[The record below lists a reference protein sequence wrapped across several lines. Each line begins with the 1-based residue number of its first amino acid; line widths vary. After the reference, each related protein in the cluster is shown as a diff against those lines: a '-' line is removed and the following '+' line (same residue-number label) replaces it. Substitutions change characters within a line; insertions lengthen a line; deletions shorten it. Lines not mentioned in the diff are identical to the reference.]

1 MMEECRQGD
10 KDLVELNQK
19 LFLGL
24 NPKNR
29 PSRKS
34 RHRER
39 KGWKV
44 YDTDADNVKK
54 RLTAENVIRSG
65 NNKRLD
71 FATKAVNPTVYSH
84 VGVEGIAESESK
96 KDGSLLKKPDS
107 ISRNIERDN
116 VVYEHHVEGDES
128 SPLVTVKKGDYDTT
142 GFELPRQKYFI
153 TQIRNY
159 IPLVTDENVRK
170 KLRIFL
176 KYLRDTSS
184 GNELAI
190 NEKGHVQ
197 RGFFDT
203 QTKFSN
209 YLNYYMLSEKEKL
222 SVEKPL
228 FYDVVIGDPLTAYLS
243 SSKQLLEGD
252 GSKVVNHI
260 PVKIKTESDIR
271 DVRNRSENTE
281 SEIIPLRNIKD
292 SDLRLE
298 ASLPKMINLLT
309 SFNIDMGV
317 TLNDNDYENLIKIT
331 AFPIYAVNPSKRDIE
346 SKKDEYNEFG
356 GMLKALMKGGQEM

>member
-29 PSRKS
+29 TSRKS
-34 RHRER
+34 KHREK

-44 YDTDADNVKK
+44 YDTDVDNVRK

-71 FATKAVNPTVYSH
+71 FATKAVNPVVYSH
-84 VGVEGIAESESK
+84 AGVEGIAESESK
-96 KDGSLLKKPDS
+96 KDGSLLKKSDL
-107 ISRNIERDN
+107 ISRNIEREN
-116 VVYEHHVEGDES
+116 VVYEHQVEGDES
-128 SPLVTVKKGDYDTT
+128 SPVVTVKKGDYNTT

-159 IPLVTDENVRK
+159 IPLVKDENVRK

-184 GNELAI
+184 ASELAI

-209 YLNYYMLSEKEKL
+209 YLNYYMLSEKEKVG
-222 SVEKPL
+222 VEKPL
-228 FYDVVIGDPLTAYLS
+228 FYDVVIGGPLAAYIS
-243 SSKQLLEGD
+243 SSKQLLDGGEPEG
-252 GSKVVNHI
+252 GNHI
-260 PVKIKTESDIR
+260 PGRIKTESDIR
-271 DVRNRSENTE
+271 EVGDRLENAE
-281 SEIIPLRNIKD
+281 SGIIPLRNIKD

-298 ASLPKMINLLT
+298 ASLPKMITLLT
-309 SFNIDMGV
+309 SFNIDMGMR
-317 TLNDNDYENLIKIT
+317 LSDNDYENLIKII
-331 AFPIYAVNPSKRDIE
+331 AFPIYAVNPSKKDIE
-346 SKKDEYNEFG
+346 SKKDEYKGFG
-356 GMLKALMKGGQEM
+356 DTLKALMKGGEGV